1 MENLTNIEKIEILL
15 KGLLKFI
22 VLNGTNLILALVVTF
37 IVLVVITKIKKNK
50 YWLRLLIEKNYN
62 LK

>member
-1 MENLTNIEKIEILL
+1 MGNLTNIEKIEILL

-22 VLNGTNLILALVVTF
+22 VLNGINLILALVVTF